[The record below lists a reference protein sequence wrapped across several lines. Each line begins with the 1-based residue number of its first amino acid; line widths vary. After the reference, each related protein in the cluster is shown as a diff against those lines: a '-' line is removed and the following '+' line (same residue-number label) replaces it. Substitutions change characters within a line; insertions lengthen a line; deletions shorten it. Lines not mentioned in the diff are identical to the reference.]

1 MPSERRAIAISPRA
15 HTKDCSLQT
24 SLAVLYRS
32 VLTFPHSSL
41 FNASW
46 RPCRCFVPHLS
57 FSLPT
62 ASTSPLPPPP
72 PPPPPPLIWRFCPAV
87 VSVAPPPPPMVQ
99 LTPQIPL
106 TGFVA
111 RMQESSKYSRR
122 RVPAG
127 CFNCNK
133 RVQAANDVCQLLLE
147 V

>member
-1 MPSERRAIAISPRA
+1 MLHGVHVVASFL
-15 HTKDCSLQT
+15 TCLF
-24 SLAVLYRS
+24 LY
-32 VLTFPHSSL
+32 
-41 FNASW
+41 
-46 RPCRCFVPHLS
+46 
-57 FSLPT
+57 
-62 ASTSPLPPPP
+62 PPPQ
-72 PPPPPPLIWRFCPAV
+72 PPLCHRRRRRRLLLSSGGFAAV

-122 RVPAG
+122 RVAAG